1 MIGSDWRYIV
11 AGFCIPINFILIF
24 AGIVIGDP
32 FAIVLGSI
40 SIGLVLIPILRHI
53 NEQKEKEQQDQKD
66 NDSETSFRQTD

>member
-1 MIGSDWRYIV
+1 MKSTDWRYVV

-53 NEQKEKEQQDQKD
+53 NEQKEKEKQEQKD
-66 NDSETSFRQTD
+66 DNSEATFRQTD